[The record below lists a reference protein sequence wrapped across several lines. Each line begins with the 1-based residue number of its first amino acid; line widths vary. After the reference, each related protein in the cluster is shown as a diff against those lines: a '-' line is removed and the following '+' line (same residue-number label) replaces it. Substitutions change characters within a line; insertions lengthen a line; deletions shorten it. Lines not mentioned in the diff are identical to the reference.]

1 MVFEQIWAAEDY
13 EIFKRMMVQRNI
25 ELELQALHLIQHQQQ
40 SADKPSQQQKVTPAP
55 AKPPKP
61 VLDDDAILAEV
72 LKRSKAEY
80 ELINAAKVPE
90 GGEKTIEKHWAESHE
105 DNVKV

>member
-40 SADKPSQQQKVTPAP
+40 PADKPSQQQRVTPAASKPSKP
-55 AKPPKP
+55 A
-61 VLDDDAILAEV
+61 LDDDAILAEV
-72 LKRSKAEY
+72 LKRSKAEF
-80 ELINAAKVPE
+80 ELINAAKSQE
-90 GGEKTIEKHWAESHE
+90 SGAKTIEKHWAESHD
-105 DNVKV
+105 DNVKM